1 LRYPKKENNMAFD
14 YKKEYERYKRY
25 YQSIEPALAKPA
37 NRAYTAII
45 FSFLVVSLFGWY
57 AIRPTM
63 QTIFTL
69 KREIVDKTD
78 IDKKMEDKISALIEA
93 QAAYQDMERDLP
105 LIDQALPVQS
115 DAVRA
120 ARDLSALAADSR
132 VTITAL
138 SISAIPLS
146 SDTGPGTGTITALNK
161 LASFPVSLSVTGA
174 YPDIKNFIGGI
185 LNLRRIMQIDSMIF
199 APVRVSGPVAS
210 GSATPTGT
218 EVKLDLKLELFYL
231 SS

>member
-1 LRYPKKENNMAFD
+1 MAFD

-25 YQSIEPALAKPA
+25 YQSIEPEFQKPMP
-37 NRAYTAII
+37 RAYTAII

-78 IDKKMEDKISALIEA
+78 IGKKMEDKISALIEA
-93 QAAYQDMERDLP
+93 QAAYQDIEP
-105 LIDQALPVQS
+105 NVPVIDQALPVTS

-120 ARDLSALAADSR
+120 ARQLQALATDTHVELTR
-132 VTITAL
+132 M
-138 SISAIPLS
+138 SISSVPLA
-146 SDTGPGTGTITALNK
+146 SDTGPAAQQKTPPDK
-161 LASFPVSLSVTGA
+161 LTDFPVFLTVGGA
-174 YPDIKNFIGGI
+174 YPDVKNFIQG
-185 LNLRRIMQIDSMIF
+185 LLDLRRIIQIDSMVFTPIRT
-199 APVRVSGPVAS
+199 ADVVAS

-218 EVKLDLKLELFYL
+218 QIKLDLKLKLFYL

>member
-1 LRYPKKENNMAFD
+1 MAFD

-25 YQSIEPALAKPA
+25 YQSIEPEIQKPA

-45 FSFLVVSLFGWY
+45 FSFLVISLFGWY

-93 QAAYQDMERDLP
+93 QAAYQDIEPDLP
-105 LIDQALPVQS
+105 LIGQALPNTS

-120 ARDLSALAADSR
+120 AAQIQNLAADSH
-132 VTITAL
+132 VLIDTI
-138 SISAIPLS
+138 SISSVPLS
-146 SDTGPGTGTITALNK
+146 AESKPGIQQKTTTAK
-161 LASFPVSLSVTGA
+161 LSNFPVSLSVTGA
-174 YPDIKNFIGGI
+174 YTDITAFIRGL
-185 LNLRRIMQIDSMIF
+185 LNLRRIVQIDSLFFTPIRS
-199 APVRVSGPVAS
+199 VGTVAS
-210 GSATPTGT
+210 GSATTT
-218 EVKLDLKLELFYL
+218 STRIKLDLKLKLFYL
-231 SS
+231 SM